1 MGLVPVELRTPEL
14 AGAEPNQCLALHLAP
29 PSCAIQLLEP
39 TELTDPPA
47 NRNGLNVADLA
58 HDLEEHAVSLS
69 AFMPRPPIVRLD
81 RVSKDYREG
90 EESRHVL
97 RETSVELGEG
107 EIVAIRGRSGSGK
120 STLLNLLAGIDVPT
134 AGEVWVAG
142 TCLSRLSPSGRTLF
156 RRDHLGFV
164 FQFFNLIPTLTVL
177 ENVQLPAELGGRTPE
192 DAAAR
197 ARALLSEVGL
207 EDREGTF
214 PDRLSGGEQQRVAV
228 ARALVQDPRLLLAD
242 EPTGNLDDATGRAVM
257 ALLDRVT
264 RQAGRSLVLVTHSP
278 QVAAMADRVLTI
290 EDGHVVPLEARPAWN
305 AGRPGQ

>member
-1 MGLVPVELRTPEL
+1 LV
-14 AGAEPNQCLALHLAP
+14 
-29 PSCAIQLLEP
+29 
-39 TELTDPPA
+39 
-47 NRNGLNVADLA
+47 
-58 HDLEEHAVSLS
+58 
-69 AFMPRPPIVRLD
+69 PRPPIVRLD

-97 RETSVELGEG
+97 RETSVELAEG
-107 EIVAIRGRSGSGK
+107 ELVAIRGRSGSGK
-120 STLLNLLAGIDVPT
+120 STLLNLVAGIDVPT

-142 TCLSRLSPSGRTLF
+142 TCLSRLSPSGRTVF

-177 ENVQLPAELGGRTPE
+177 ENVQLPAELGGLPPE
-192 DAAAR
+192 EAAVK
-197 ARALLSEVGL
+197 ARALLAEVGL
-207 EDREGTF
+207 EGRERTF

-242 EPTGNLDDATGRAVM
+242 EPTGNLDDATGQLVL

-278 QVAAMADRVLTI
+278 QVAAVADRVLTI
-290 EDGHVVPLEARPAWN
+290 EDGHVVPLERTRA
-305 AGRPGQ
+305 